1 MPGRRILRSLILAA
15 AVPAA
20 LHVHA
25 QEPAVP
31 KRPWNELS
39 MSWIDLQLHITAME
53 DGAFFVQD
61 AGSVAQV
68 GAVPN
73 DAQFRLD
80 NFEVDGQL
88 RAPFP
93 WSFQIEAEYDGA
105 DQLNSQRGWTLSG
118 LNVTIPVRDLFSVTI
133 GNQSEGV
140 TMERL
145 ANSYDLV
152 FMERSTMSQALTTS
166 RSTGVRL
173 QGTAAG
179 RRMNWSVGWYNGWL
193 TTGLSFS
200 ESGNI
205 VNGRIAGLP
214 IDSRGGRRLVHL
226 GAWGVY
232 AEAQEGQE
240 QSRSRPEVYEAPFFV
255 DTGSFPSLHSTGF
268 GVELGAVEGPVTLA
282 AEYTHSAGD
291 APQSGDPHFEGY
303 YVQASWA
310 ITGETRPYDHSCGCF
325 GQLQPFRSLSFRHG
339 GAGAFEVGAR
349 YSKIDLTSGAIDGGK
364 FDRWS
369 GAFSW
374 FPTSEFRF
382 EFNYGYGTLQRSG
395 IQGRT
400 HFYQLRL
407 QWEI

>member
-1 MPGRRILRSLILAA
+1 MIELRRTVRSLILAA
-15 AVPAA
+15 APAA
-20 LHVHA
+20 LQAHA

-39 MSWIDLQLHITAME
+39 TSWIDLQLHITAVV
-53 DGAFFVQD
+53 DGAFFSQN
-61 AGSVAQV
+61 AASVAQV
-68 GAVPN
+68 GDLGPEAL
-73 DAQFRLD
+73 FRLD
-80 NFEVDGQL
+80 NLEVDGQL

-93 WSFQIEAEYDGA
+93 WSFQIEGEYDGA

-118 LNVTIPVRDLFSVTI
+118 LNVTIPMGELFSVTI

-152 FMERSTMSQALTTS
+152 FMERSTMSQALTTA

-179 RRMNWSVGWYNGWL
+179 GRMNWSAGWYNGWL
-193 TTGLSFS
+193 TNDLSFKQ
-200 ESGNI
+200 SGNI
-205 VNGRIAGLP
+205 VNGRVAGLP
-214 IDSRGGRRLVHL
+214 VDAEGGRRLLHL
-226 GAWGVY
+226 GAWGAY
-232 AEAQEGQE
+232 AEAEQGQGI
-240 QSRSRPEVYEAPFFV
+240 SRSRPEVYESPFFV
-255 DTGSFPSLHSTGF
+255 DTGEIPAISSTSFGAEF
-268 GVELGAVEGPVTLA
+268 GAVEGPVTVA
-282 AEYTHSAGD
+282 AEYTGIRGD
-291 APQSGDPHFEGY
+291 APQVGDPRFWAY

-325 GQLQPFRSLSFRHG
+325 GELQPFRSLSFRHG

-349 YSKIDLTSGAIDGGK
+349 YSKIDLTSGAVDGGK

-374 FPTSEFRF
+374 FPTNEFRF
-382 EFNYGYGTLQRSG
+382 EFNYGYGTMERFG
-395 IQGRT
+395 IRGRT
-400 HFYQLRL
+400 RFYQLRL